1 MRKTT
6 NRLKKIFH
14 IDEKSLK
21 PRDFT
26 QTGVGTSSMS
36 SIEITQVEVKAKTE
50 AEMKSII
57 GRPKIYDLKGNLLAE
72 EENLVVLTGREFL
85 AQLIANKIPA
95 LAVDESHCIG
105 NLATAPA
112 TDYSGYRITHFGVG
126 DGGATDDCP
135 PEVLGPYDNDCDL
148 VSPAQIGNPTGNDNY
163 IDAGF
168 LKKIEF
174 VKPDKTIEGGITIE
188 QEEHTINI
196 DDPKTGLP
204 TGQLQ
209 VQAFTAIKFL
219 MQINPGEPIFV
230 KGQPHPKPFR
240 FNEAGLY
247 AVKYD
252 SNGNIV
258 PDPDDALKSS
268 KVLFARFTTM
278 DKWLDENDGILIEWY
293 ILV

>member
-1 MRKTT
+1 MSKI
-6 NRLKKIFH
+6 RLKKIFH

-21 PRDFT
+21 PRDFNR
-26 QTGVGTSSMS
+26 TGMGTSPIS
-36 SIEITQVEVKAKTE
+36 SIKITEVEVKAKTE

-95 LAVDESHCIG
+95 NAVADSHCIA
-105 NLATAPA
+105 NQANPPS

-126 DGGATDDCP
+126 DGGATDNCP
-135 PEVLGPYDNDCDL
+135 PEVLGPYDNDCNL
-148 VSPAQIGNPTGNDNY
+148 VNSVKIGTPTGTDNNY
-163 IDAGF
+163 IDGGY
-168 LKKIEF
+168 LKQIEF
-174 VKPDKTIEGGITIE
+174 VKPDLTIEGSITIE
-188 QEEHTINI
+188 QEEHTINTG
-196 DDPKTGLP
+196 DPVTGLP
-204 TGQLQ
+204 TGEIQ

-219 MQINPGEPIFV
+219 MQINPGEPIEV
-230 KGQPHPKPFR
+230 PGQTNPKPFR
-240 FNEAGLY
+240 FNEAGLF

-252 SNGNIV
+252 SNGLVV
-258 PDPDDALKSS
+258 PDPFDAAKAS
-268 KVLFARFTTM
+268 KVMFARFTTM